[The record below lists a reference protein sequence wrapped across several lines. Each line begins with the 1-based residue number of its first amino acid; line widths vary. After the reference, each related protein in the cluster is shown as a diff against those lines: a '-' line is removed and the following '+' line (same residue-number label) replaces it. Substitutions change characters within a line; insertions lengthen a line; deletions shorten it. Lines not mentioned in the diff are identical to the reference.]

1 MKGPL
6 RDCVTFYRLSKIHA
20 KRPLLQKMKFT
31 TAPSISR
38 RTMLKGI
45 GATLCLPMLE
55 AMRPLRAIGAEA
67 AKSPVR
73 MAVLYMANGVCPKAW
88 APTGAGRDFEL
99 SPILEP
105 LAAHKSDILVLR
117 DMWNAASDTGDGHYV
132 KTAGF
137 LTGTTITRTTGSDLR
152 SGAVSMDQLAAKRI
166 GHLTPLPSLEL
177 GVEPPATGVDTNVGY
192 TQLYGAHISWSTP
205 STPLTKEINPKSAFD
220 RVFRAKA
227 TGRAG
232 DAAKDRSVIDLVLED
247 AKRLQQKLGKQ
258 DQEKL
263 AEYLESVRSVE
274 QRIDFDAKRQLE
286 TVKSD
291 PLAEKAVADLGARID
306 AYSDPARVSERRGNH
321 TEHVRLMLDIMVHAF
336 WSDSTRISTF
346 MFGNAVSARNF
357 SFLEG
362 VSGAHHQISH
372 HQNEADKLAQYQR
385 INQWHLE
392 QYAYMIEKMKG
403 IREGNGTL
411 LDNSMLLLGA
421 GMHDGN
427 AHDPHNL
434 PIVLAGRAGGT
445 LATGRSVRY
454 EKNTP
459 LTNLY
464 VGMLNRMGTPVE
476 KIADSTGELAGLN
489 DADFK
494 GVVEG

>member
-1 MKGPL
+1 MTMKTLPL
-6 RDCVTFYRLSKIHA
+6 
-20 KRPLLQKMKFT
+20 
-31 TAPSISR
+31 SR
-38 RTMLKGI
+38 RTMLKGL

-55 AMRPLRAIGAEA
+55 AMRPLLGAET
-67 AKSPVR
+67 AKAPVR
-73 MAVLYMANGVCPKAW
+73 MGILYMPNGVCPGAW
-88 APTGAGRDFEL
+88 APKGAGREFEL
-99 SPILEP
+99 SPILQP
-105 LAAHKSDILVLR
+105 LAAHKEDILVLR
-117 DMWNAASDTGDGHYV
+117 NMWNAASDTGDGHYV
-132 KTAGF
+132 KTGGF

-205 STPLTKEINPKSAFD
+205 STPLTKEINPKAAFD
-220 RVFRAKA
+220 RVFRANAGGKKDA
-227 TGRAG
+227 T
-232 DAAKDRSVIDLVLED
+232 KDRSVIDLVLAD

-263 AEYLESVRSVE
+263 AEYLDSVRSVE
-274 QRIDFDAKRQLE
+274 QRIDFDAKRQRE
-286 TVKSD
+286 TVQSD
-291 PLAEKAVADLGARID
+291 PLAEKAIAELGARID
-306 AYSDPARVSERRGNH
+306 AYSDPARVSERKGNH
-321 TEHVRLMLDIMVHAF
+321 TEQVRLMLDIMVLAF
-336 WSDSTRISTF
+336 WNDSTRISTF
-346 MFGNAVSARNF
+346 MFGNAVSGRNF
-357 SFLEG
+357 SFLDG
-362 VSGAHHQISH
+362 VSGGHHETSH
-372 HQNEADKLAQYQR
+372 HQNGAEKLEAYKR
-385 INQWHLE
+385 INRWHLA

-403 IREGNGTL
+403 IREGEGTL

-434 PIVLAGRAGGT
+434 PIILAGRGGGT
-445 LATGRSVRY
+445 VATGRALAY

-476 KIADSTGELAGLN
+476 KIADSTGELAGLG
-489 DADFK
+489 DAEFK
-494 GVVEG
+494 GATTV

>member
-1 MKGPL
+1 MKSEP
-6 RDCVTFYRLSKIHA
+6 
-20 KRPLLQKMKFT
+20 
-31 TAPSISR
+31 ISR

-45 GATLCLPMLE
+45 GATLCLPLLD
-55 AMRPLRAIGAEA
+55 AMRPLRAA
-67 AKSPVR
+67 ATKSPVR
-73 MAVLYMANGVCPKAW
+73 MGVLYMANGVCPGAW
-88 APTGAGRDFEL
+88 APVGAGRDFQL

-105 LAAHKSDILVLR
+105 LAAHRDDILVLR
-117 DMWNAASDTGDGHYV
+117 NLWNAASDTGDGHYV
-132 KTAGF
+132 KTGGF

-166 GHLTPLPSLEL
+166 GHLTALPSLEL

-205 STPLTKEINPKSAFD
+205 STPLAKEINPRAAFD
-220 RVFRAKA
+220 RVFRANA
-227 TGRAG
+227 VGRE
-232 DAAKDRSVIDLVLED
+232 DAAKNRSVIDLVLED

-263 AEYLESVRSVE
+263 SEYLDSVRSVE
-274 QRIDFDAKRQLE
+274 QRIDFDAKRQRQ

-291 PLAEKAVADLGARID
+291 PLAEKAIAELGARID

-321 TEHVRLMLDIMVHAF
+321 TEHVRLMLDIMVLAF
-336 WSDSTRISTF
+336 WSDSTRVSTF
-346 MFGNAVSARNF
+346 MFGNAVSGRNF
-357 SFLEG
+357 SFLDG
-362 VSGAHHQISH
+362 VSGAHHEISH
-372 HQNEADKLAQYQR
+372 HQNASEKLEAYKR
-385 INQWHLE
+385 INQWHLA
-392 QYAYMIEKMKG
+392 QYAYMLGKMKG
-403 IREGNGTL
+403 IREGEGTL

-434 PIVLAGRAGGT
+434 PLVLAGRAGGT
-445 LATGRSVRY
+445 LATGRTLAY

-476 KIADSTGELAGLN
+476 RFSDSTRELNGL
-489 DADFK
+489 ADPEFK
-494 GVVEG
+494 GLIAG

>member
-1 MKGPL
+1 MKPTP
-6 RDCVTFYRLSKIHA
+6 V
-20 KRPLLQKMKFT
+20 
-31 TAPSISR
+31 SR

-45 GATLCLPMLE
+45 GATLCLPLLD
-55 AMRPLRAIGAEA
+55 AMRPLRAAT
-67 AKSPVR
+67 AKAPVR
-73 MAVLYMANGVCPKAW
+73 MAVLYMANGVCPGAW
-88 APTGAGRDFEL
+88 VPKGAGREFEL

-105 LAAHKSDILVLR
+105 LAPHKDDILVMREL
-117 DMWNAASDTGDGHYV
+117 WNAASDTGDGHYV
-132 KTAGF
+132 KTGGF

-205 STPLTKEINPKSAFD
+205 STPLTKEINPKAAFD
-220 RVFRAKA
+220 RVFRSKGA
-227 TGRAG
+227 GRGAE
-232 DAAKDRSVIDLVLED
+232 AAKDRSVIDLVLEG

-263 AEYLESVRSVE
+263 AEYLDSVRSVE
-274 QRIDFDAKRQLE
+274 QRIDFDAKRQRE

-291 PLAEKAVADLGARID
+291 PLAEKAIAELGARID
-306 AYSDPARVSERRGNH
+306 AYGDPARVSERRGNH
-321 TEHVRLMLDIMVHAF
+321 TEHVRLMLDIMVLAF

-346 MFGNAVSARNF
+346 MFGNAVSGRNF

-362 VSGAHHQISH
+362 VSGAHHEISH
-372 HQNEADKLAQYQR
+372 HQDGAEKLEAYKR
-385 INQWHLE
+385 INQWHLA

-403 IREGNGTL
+403 IREGEGTL
-411 LDNSMLLLGA
+411 LDNLMLLFGA

-427 AHDPHNL
+427 AHNPHNL
-434 PIVLAGRAGGT
+434 PIVLAGRGGGT
-445 LATGRSVRY
+445 LATGRALAY

-464 VGMLNRMGTPVE
+464 VGMLNRMGTPVDRFS
-476 KIADSTGELAGLN
+476 DSSGELPGLG
-489 DADFK
+489 DAEFK
-494 GVVEG
+494 GLPG

>member
-1 MKGPL
+1 M
-6 RDCVTFYRLSKIHA
+6 R
-20 KRPLLQKMKFT
+20 
-31 TAPSISR
+31 TAPISR
-38 RTMLKGI
+38 RTLLKGL
-45 GATLCLPMLE
+45 GATLALPLLDV
-55 AMRPLRAIGAEA
+55 MRPLQAAT

-73 MAVLYMANGVCPKAW
+73 MAVLYMANGVCPGAW
-88 APTGAGRDFEL
+88 APKGAGREFEL

-105 LAAHKSDILVLR
+105 LAAHKDDILVLR
-117 DMWNAASDTGDGHYV
+117 ELWNAASDTGDGHYV
-132 KTAGF
+132 KTGGF

-205 STPLTKEINPKSAFD
+205 STPVTKEINPKAAFD
-220 RVFRAKA
+220 RIFRSHTA
-227 TGRAG
+227 GRG
-232 DAAKDRSVIDLVLED
+232 VDAAKDRSVIDLVLED

-263 AEYLESVRSVE
+263 AEYLDSVRSVE
-274 QRIDFDAKRQLE
+274 QRIDFDAKRQSE
-286 TVKSD
+286 TVRSD
-291 PLAEKAVADLGARID
+291 PLAEKAIAELGARID
-306 AYSDPARVSERRGNH
+306 AYSDPARVSERHGNH
-321 TEHVRLMLDIMVHAF
+321 TEHVRLMLDIMVLAF

-346 MFGNAVSARNF
+346 MFGNAVSSRNF

-362 VSGAHHQISH
+362 VSGGHHQTSH
-372 HQNEADKLAQYQR
+372 HQNAADKLEEYKR
-385 INQWHLE
+385 INQWHLA
-392 QYAYMIEKMKG
+392 QYAYMIGKMKG
-403 IREGNGTL
+403 ICEGSGTL
-411 LDNSMLLLGA
+411 LDNSMLLFGA

-434 PIVLAGRAGGT
+434 PIILAGRAGGT
-445 LATGRSVRY
+445 LATGRALAY

-476 KIADSTGELAGLN
+476 KLSDSTGELPGLA
-489 DADFK
+489 DAEFK
-494 GVVEG
+494 GVTAA